1 MNHQQ
6 KIAQLKSMVATVT
19 NNMNQEIL
27 ALEKSNDP
35 HLLEH
40 FGNKMLKIGWEAS
53 KFEIGDAQIDF
64 EQLKS
69 KFDKMN
75 LGISRY

>member
-1 MNHQQ
+1 
-6 KIAQLKSMVATVT
+6 MVADVT

-27 ALEKSNDP
+27 ALEKSSDP

-53 KFEIGDAQIDF
+53 KFEIGDV
-64 EQLKS
+64 
-69 KFDKMN
+69 
-75 LGISRY
+75 